1 MALLLNPTLRGA
13 ILDAYRTTGT
23 ATSDVRNSRWAVY
36 LYDNTIMPYPATAPT
51 TVSASTG
58 GYANAASYSW
68 RSVGAAY
75 SDIAT
80 IQFGRSGD
88 VLSIAAGSLTNN
100 ANQTS
105 AITWALFQSATSPS
119 AVFITDSVGLA
130 DSSAIVKLSSLSA
143 VSGQP
148 LSIVSISLRMIGA

>member
-23 ATSDVRNSRWAVY
+23 AASDVRNSRWTVY
-36 LYDNTIMPYPATAPT
+36 LYDNAITPYPANAPT
-51 TVSASTG
+51 TMTG
-58 GYANAASYSW
+58 YNNTANYSW
-68 RSVGAAY
+68 RSVGTTY
-75 SDIAT
+75 SDTAT

-88 VLSIAAGSLTNN
+88 VLSIAAGSLSNN

-105 AITWALFQSATSPS
+105 AITWALFQSVTSTS
-119 AVFITDSVGLA
+119 AIFITDSVGLA